1 MTPARGRKALAARA
15 EELRHRIDEANDAYY
30 VADSPTIAD
39 AEYDALFRELR
50 EIEAAHP
57 ELQTA
62 DSPTRRVGAEPA
74 SALSKHPHRRPMLS
88 LANAFDAAEL
98 AQWEERN
105 ARNSPE
111 VREAGY
117 VVEVKID
124 GAAVNLTYEDGRF
137 VVGAT
142 RGNGIIGEDV
152 TANLRTVDDVP
163 LVLRGKGWPR
173 LMEVRG
179 EVYMPYESFKRLNAS
194 RERDGEQLFANPRN
208 AAAGGLRQLDPSI
221 TRRRRLRLFTFSI
234 EALDGRL
241 DAPTHMATLDLL
253 ASWGFPVEPHRKRL
267 PDLAAVQEAVP
278 GFEALLPTLPFQ
290 ADGMVVKVDQLRL
303 HAELGVVGG
312 REPRWA
318 IARKFAPEV
327 AVTRLRAIRIN
338 VGRTGALNPYA
349 ELEPVEVSGVIV
361 SAATLHNEEL
371 IAQKDIRAG
380 DWVEIIRAGE
390 VIPQIVAPLPARR
403 TGGEAPFVMPDACPA
418 CGTPVERPEGE
429 AMRYCPN
436 VSCPA
441 RVLEGIVHFAGR
453 EAMDIRGLGYERV
466 RQLLSAGLIRDVADL
481 YELRSEALV
490 ELDRF
495 AAQSAEQLVRAIDA
509 SRAQPLSL
517 LLFGLGIRHVGKTVA
532 QILARRFG
540 TMDRLMDAPHGA
552 IAEVNGI
559 GPTIAEAV
567 AGFFAEARN
576 RELIGRLRD
585 AKLTFTEPLAS
596 DASGPLAGRTFVLT
610 GTLPTLSRAEA
621 TALIER
627 AGGHVSGSVSRKT
640 GAVVAGDDA
649 GSKLEKARSLGVEV
663 IDETELLRRAALPG
677 DANSSMA

>member
-1 MTPARGRKALAARA
+1 MTAASGRKALAARA
-15 EELRHRIDEANDAYY
+15 EELRGRIDEANQAYY
-30 VADSPTIAD
+30 VADAPTIAD

-57 ELQTA
+57 DLQSA

-74 SALSKHPHRRPMLS
+74 SALAKHPHRRPMLS
-88 LANAFDAAEL
+88 LANAFDAEEL

-124 GAAVNLTYEDGRF
+124 GAAVNLTYAEGRF
-137 VVGAT
+137 VMGAT
-142 RGNGIIGEDV
+142 RGNGVIGEDV
-152 TANLRTVDDVP
+152 TANLRTVGDVP
-163 LVLRGKGWPR
+163 LVLRGKGWPG

-194 RERDGEQLFANPRN
+194 REREGEQLFANPRN
-208 AAAGGLRQLDPSI
+208 AAAGGLRQLDPEI
-221 TRRRRLRLFTFSI
+221 TRKRRLRIFAFSI
-234 EALDGRL
+234 EALEGRL
-241 DAPTHMATLDLL
+241 DAATHAEVLDRLE
-253 ASWGFPVEPHRKRL
+253 AWGFPVEPHRQRL

-278 GFEALLPTLPFQ
+278 QFEKLLATLPFQ

-303 HAELGVVGG
+303 HGELGIVGG

-327 AVTRLRAIRIN
+327 AVTQLRAIRIN

-380 DWVEIIRAGE
+380 DWVEVIRAGE
-390 VIPQIVAPLPARR
+390 VIPQIVAPLPAKR
-403 TGGEAPFVMPDACPA
+403 TGGEVPFIMPDACPV

-481 YELRSEALV
+481 YGLRAEALV

-495 AAQSAEQLVRAIDA
+495 AKQSAEQLVRAIEA

-532 QILARRFG
+532 QLLARRFG
-540 TMDRLMDAPHGA
+540 TMDRLKEAPEAA

-559 GPTIAEAV
+559 GPVIARAV
-567 AGFFAEARN
+567 AGFFAEGRN
-576 RELIGRLRD
+576 RDLVERLRKAGLD
-585 AKLTFTEPLAS
+585 FTEPRAH
-596 DASGPLAGRTFVLT
+596 DDTGPLAGRTYVLT
-610 GTLPTLSRAEA
+610 GTLPTLSRTDA

-627 AGGHVSGSVSRKT
+627 AGGRVAGSVSRKT
-640 GAVVAGDDA
+640 DAVVAGDDA
-649 GSKLEKARSLGVEV
+649 GSKLEKARTLGIEI
-663 IDETELLRRAALPG
+663 IDEGELVRRTGP
-677 DANSSMA
+677 DAQSSRA